1 MSPFPKYFSKTD
13 KPVMQLRTS
22 IRLRFLVADFGL
34 TPVKRA
40 TETISFT
47 TKGIIRRGR
56 IYHYLLGPIY
66 QQLNF
71 LHIGGRIKLHWQTPV
86 RRYNLESIR
95 HKLHHGFTN
104 TQQLTDCKKIHLNKL
119 ALRSSGGYQSGHKI
133 SVTPLWTAVYSPV
146 SELFICGVS
155 YCVI

>member
-71 LHIGGRIKLHWQTPV
+71 LHINYDVNMCLSKVNRFLLRSCLDGDGSWNFSGGRIKLHWQTPV

-104 TQQLTDCKKIHLNKL
+104 T
-119 ALRSSGGYQSGHKI
+119 
-133 SVTPLWTAVYSPV
+133 
-146 SELFICGVS
+146 
-155 YCVI
+155 

>member
-71 LHIGGRIKLHWQTPV
+71 LHINYDVNMCLSKVNRFLKRSCLDGDGSWKFSGGRIKLHSQTPV

-95 HKLHHGFTN
+95 HKLHHRFTN
-104 TQQLTDCKKIHLNKL
+104 T
-119 ALRSSGGYQSGHKI
+119 
-133 SVTPLWTAVYSPV
+133 
-146 SELFICGVS
+146 
-155 YCVI
+155 

>member
-47 TKGIIRRGR
+47 TKGII
-56 IYHYLLGPIY
+56 
-66 QQLNF
+66 
-71 LHIGGRIKLHWQTPV
+71 
-86 RRYNLESIR
+86 
-95 HKLHHGFTN
+95 
-104 TQQLTDCKKIHLNKL
+104 
-119 ALRSSGGYQSGHKI
+119 SGAAYI
-133 SVTPLWTAVYSPV
+133 IIFWAPY
-146 SELFICGVS
+146 INN
-155 YCVI
+155 

>member
-47 TKGIIRRGR
+47 TKGIIRRCR

-71 LHIGGRIKLHWQTPV
+71 LHINYDVNMCLSKVNRFL
-86 RRYNLESIR
+86 
-95 HKLHHGFTN
+95 
-104 TQQLTDCKKIHLNKL
+104 
-119 ALRSSGGYQSGHKI
+119 
-133 SVTPLWTAVYSPV
+133 
-146 SELFICGVS
+146 
-155 YCVI
+155 